1 MWLDVMENVISFFI
15 LPLNMQTDLI
25 KQLQVNLSVTAATIA
40 LLVTA
45 PSMAHGQVNR
55 TITKPASST
64 PKTSVVNTSITE
76 AEVLAAQKAWGQA
89 LVSISTT
96 YDEKGMAAAKKL
108 ADDIIDT
115 LYAYQSGLVLFK
127 PTLTTGDQTFR
138 TTHKGALS
146 YFVGGDSSFP
156 QDTGFAL
163 KGWRKV
169 EIRNAGIFIVGNT
182 ATTMG
187 NVSITDK
194 TGKVTTVDKTWQFI
208 RGGDGKLRIILHHSS
223 LPYSQK

>member
-45 PSMAHGQVNR
+45 PSMAYGQVNS
-55 TITKPASST
+55 TITKPVSST
-64 PKTSVVNTSITE
+64 PKTLVVNTSITE
-76 AEVLAAQKAWGQA
+76 TEVLAAQKAWGEA
-89 LVSISTT
+89 LVNISTT
-96 YDEKGMAAAKKL
+96 YDQEGIAAAKTL
-108 ADDIIDT
+108 ADKVIDE

-138 TTHKGALS
+138 TTHQGALS

-156 QDTGFAL
+156 KDTGFAL

-169 EIRNAGIFIVGNT
+169 EIRNAGIFIIGNT
-182 ATTMG
+182 VTTMG

-223 LPYSQK
+223 LPYSPK